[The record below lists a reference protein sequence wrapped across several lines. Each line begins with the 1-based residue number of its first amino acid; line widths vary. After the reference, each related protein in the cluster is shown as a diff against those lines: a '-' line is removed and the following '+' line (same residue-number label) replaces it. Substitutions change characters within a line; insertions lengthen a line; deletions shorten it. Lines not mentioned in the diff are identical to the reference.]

1 MTGRT
6 SASFVASGTGSSK
19 ILMTFISRPNKE
31 KKSAGSRDCRLGAA
45 SSLMKRS
52 PPKRVVWKQS
62 KGARKSAAGNPEGR
76 CPMKESSTHL
86 DLGIPQGLRAGRQS
100 THLDRFDSQS
110 AATTGPL
117 QTVEP
122 LIDCVGA
129 AAVLGGL
136 HPKTVER

>member
-1 MTGRT
+1 
-6 SASFVASGTGSSK
+6 
-19 ILMTFISRPNKE
+19 
-31 KKSAGSRDCRLGAA
+31 
-45 SSLMKRS
+45 
-52 PPKRVVWKQS
+52 
-62 KGARKSAAGNPEGR
+62 
-76 CPMKESSTHL
+76 MKESSTHL

-122 LIDCVGA
+122 FIDCAGA

-136 HPKTVER
+136 HPKTVERWARDGRIPAYHYFRHWKFRASELEVWMLSHVNSGCHPCRLKQEEPDGI